1 MDRSRPSPQLADADS
16 RVLEDFLSFAVP
28 AGRKRAYAG
37 NGERPTEEQRQALPP
52 LVFED
57 ESLRVLIDTNKGFPA
72 EPVRRTYAVLRGLGV
87 LRQATAAE
95 LEAMRSASEAGLST
109 PAAGERFDV
118 IDEDVFRQVFPEQ

>member
-16 RVLEDFLSFAVP
+16 RVLGDFLSLAVP
-28 AGRKRAYAG
+28 AGRKRAYAE

-52 LVFED
+52 LAFED
-57 ESLRVLIDTNKGFPA
+57 EALRVLIDTNKGFPA
-72 EPVRRTYAVLRGLGV
+72 EPVRRTYAVLRE
-87 LRQATAAE
+87 LRVRRRATAAE

-109 PAAGERFDV
+109 PAVGERFDV